1 MKCPLLID
9 DSAVSQGAALLRSGR
24 RMLHACGAI
33 DTPEL
38 LRAHDER
45 RVPRSWQSPAAAVL
59 LACLVLVTS
68 LGPLVDADTW

>member
-24 RMLHACGAI
+24 RMLHACGPI

-38 LRAHDER
+38 LRVHDER
-45 RVPRSWQSPAAAVL
+45 RAAQVLAVAGCGGVARVPGSCHFPWSPR
-59 LACLVLVTS
+59 
-68 LGPLVDADTW
+68 